1 LFIVFSPDPRGIG
14 PPCGILQRRSAK
26 RNFTG
31 QAFHGAGKGEN
42 TMHQALRETQK
53 IPFKIVDTFIRIPL
67 SGILIKFLSLRS
79 LRLCGEIVFGQ
90 E

>member
-1 LFIVFSPDPRGIG
+1 MNQSLREKQQIVF
-14 PPCGILQRRSAK
+14 Q
-26 RNFTG
+26 
-31 QAFHGAGKGEN
+31 
-42 TMHQALRETQK
+42 
-53 IPFKIVDTFIRIPL
+53 IVDTFIRIPL

>member
-1 LFIVFSPDPRGIG
+1 
-14 PPCGILQRRSAK
+14 
-26 RNFTG
+26 
-31 QAFHGAGKGEN
+31 
-42 TMHQALRETQK
+42 MHQALRERQK

-79 LRLCGEIVFGQ
+79 SRLCGEIVFGQ